1 MSAGR
6 PFNDQELELLS
17 AYLDGM
23 LTTEERSALEAR
35 LANEPALRRE
45 LESLR
50 QTVQLMKTL
59 PPVRAPRDFTLNERM
74 LRRRWLMF
82 PATVGFS
89 ALSAAAAIVLFAF
102 ASLLLSQNGAKP
114 IAPAAEQVA
123 QLPTQADTL
132 TTVVDSYSYAATAST
147 GADTGAAPENS
158 DQNTADGRFVSP
170 ALLTATSADLQA
182 GGGGQPNAKSSTA
195 LTASP
200 PLEDAAVAGASVP
213 QQDALTA
220 PDAAPLTEERQ
231 ATLSIMNAQTD
242 LAEAPS
248 TFGSAEASQGAL
260 SNAAPAQAPVPT
272 GAPGAAAE
280 PPSVMMA
287 VPTATLPDTPTAT
300 ATDTPTETPTFTPTA
315 TTTPTMT
322 ATHTPTATLTPAPVP
337 AAPVTVGPDTIG
349 VGLLVAAA
357 VLLVIAAGTAWTI
370 WRRR

>member
-23 LTTEERSALEAR
+23 LTTEERAALEAR

-50 QTVQLMKTL
+50 QTVQLMNML
-59 PPVRAPRDFTLNERM
+59 PPVRAPRDFTLDERM
-74 LRRRWLMF
+74 LRRRWLLF
-82 PATVGFS
+82 PATIGFS
-89 ALSAAAAIVLFAF
+89 ALSAAAAVVLFAF
-102 ASLLLSQNGAKP
+102 ASLLLSQNGAQAP
-114 IAPAAEQVA
+114 APAAAQVA
-123 QLPTQADTL
+123 QLSTQAVTL
-132 TTVVDSYSYAATAST
+132 TSAAERFSFAATASN
-147 GADTGAAPENS
+147 GADTGAVPETN
-158 DQNTADGRFVSP
+158 DRNTADGRQASP
-170 ALLTATSADLQA
+170 ALLTATSADLQS
-182 GGGGQPNAKSSTA
+182 GGGQPNEKSSLPTSSA
-195 LTASP
+195 LP
-200 PLEDAAVAGASVP
+200 EDAAAAGASIL

-242 LAEAPS
+242 LTEAPS
-248 TFGSAEASQGAL
+248 IAGNAEASQGGL
-260 SNAAPAQAPVPT
+260 SNAAPAQLPAPT
-272 GAPGAAAE
+272 QAAAPGSAAE

-287 VPTATLPDTPTAT
+287 VPTATLTETAT

-315 TTTPTMT
+315 TDTATMTPTP
-322 ATHTPTATLTPAPVP
+322 APTATLTPTLVPSAP
-337 AAPVTVGPDTIG
+337 PVTVGSDTIG
-349 VGLLVAAA
+349 VGLLAAAA